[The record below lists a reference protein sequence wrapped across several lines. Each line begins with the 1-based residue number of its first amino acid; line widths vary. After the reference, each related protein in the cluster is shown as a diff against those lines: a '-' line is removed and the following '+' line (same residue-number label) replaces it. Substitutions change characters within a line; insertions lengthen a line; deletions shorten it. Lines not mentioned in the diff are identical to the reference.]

1 MISKFTSLASAS
13 RVNYYV
19 TRIKRLFIGPER
31 VDGRASFRVVIP
43 MVSAVP
49 FGLNS
54 LQRTLFQG
62 DRHLRLIVGH
72 HRLRRGA
79 EIKQLVSLPELIAHL
94 DI

>member
-1 MISKFTSLASAS
+1 
-13 RVNYYV
+13 
-19 TRIKRLFIGPER
+19 
-31 VDGRASFRVVIP
+31 